1 MDPKKYRRLSKPHKS
16 ADQDAG
22 GREQASTG
30 GSSSMKQEEEEECY
44 MLTPAGEVVAELLSE
59 NRQLQA
65 AVDGVWDIV
74 RKGAYR
80 GFDYSGDIAR
90 IRGIVEPNW
99 SGRRKP

>member
-1 MDPKKYRRLSKPHKS
+1 
-16 ADQDAG
+16 
-22 GREQASTG
+22 
-30 GSSSMKQEEEEECY
+30 MKQEEEGY
-44 MLTPAGEVVAELLSE
+44 YTLTPAGEAVAELLSE

-74 RKGAYR
+74 RKGAYQ

-99 SGRRKP
+99 SGGKKS